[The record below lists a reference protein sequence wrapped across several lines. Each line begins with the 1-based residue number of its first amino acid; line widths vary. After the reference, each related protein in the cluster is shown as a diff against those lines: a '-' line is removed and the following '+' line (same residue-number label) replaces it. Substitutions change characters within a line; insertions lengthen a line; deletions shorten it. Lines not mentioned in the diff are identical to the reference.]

1 MRPLQP
7 AELIVIGFLLV
18 TFGCSVPFLM
28 VMQVLETSFLLSFLS
43 YAASVAGLLLGVVGA
58 STYVNRNRN

>member
-1 MRPLQP
+1 MRPLHP
-7 AELIVIGFLLV
+7 GELIVLGFLLV

-28 VMQVLETSFLLSFLS
+28 VMHVLETSFLLSFLS

-58 STYVNRNRN
+58 STYVNRNRR